1 MCDLKVAVDA
11 QRCGYLLRRPRSVL
25 MSSKHVVFFG
35 LPFVRNLWH
44 ISDMTDAAKTQTL
57 PDRLRARIND
67 APRQVWTPADFV
79 DIGGRAAVDKA
90 LQRMVASGELRRIAR
105 GLYDKPAHNTLTGKP
120 TVADYRAVIEAV
132 ARRDQIRWLIDGM
145 TAANT
150 LGLTNAVPAKIEVL
164 VDARLKPITL
174 GSQKIIFKHAAPSR
188 LYWVGR
194 PGMYLVQALH
204 WLHDVISNDVEDDA
218 VRKTV
223 RRMLQ
228 DEQTGPRLADDLKAG
243 LSAMPI
249 WMQDFLRKP
258 LFEALGR
265 EQE

>member
-1 MCDLKVAVDA
+1 MSYVA
-11 QRCGYLLRRPRSVL
+11 Q
-25 MSSKHVVFFG
+25 
-35 LPFVRNLWH
+35 
-44 ISDMTDAAKTQTL
+44 TQTL

-79 DIGGRAAVDKA
+79 DIGGRDAVDKA

-105 GLYDKPAHNTLTGKP
+105 GHYDKPIPNRLTGKP

-164 VDARLKPITL
+164 VDARLKPVVL
-174 GSQKIIFKHAAPSR
+174 GNQKIVFKQAAPSR
-188 LYWVGR
+188 LYWESR

-204 WLHDVISNDVEDDA
+204 WLQDVMSSDVEESA
-218 VRKTV
+218 VRKAV
-223 RRMLQ
+223 RRMLA
-228 DEQTGPRLADDLKAG
+228 DKKTGPALLDDLKGG

-249 WMQDFLRKP
+249 WMQDILRGP
-258 LFEALGR
+258 LFEAAEDNQG
-265 EQE
+265 